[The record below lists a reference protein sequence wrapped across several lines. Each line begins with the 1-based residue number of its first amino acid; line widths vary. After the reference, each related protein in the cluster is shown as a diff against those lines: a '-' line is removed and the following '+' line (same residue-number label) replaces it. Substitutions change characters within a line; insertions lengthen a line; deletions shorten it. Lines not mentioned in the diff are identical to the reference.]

1 MWFSTEKQMSKNK
14 LRIVTITM
22 NPVLDKTAE
31 TNIVIPEKKT
41 RCKSPTYEPGGG
53 GINVSRAIK
62 KLGGESLALILA
74 GGDNGRE
81 VEKLLKDE
89 KITIQVVDSGE
100 NTRENIMVYEKKTG
114 SLYRFVMPGPEIK
127 EKYWKE
133 MLEDI
138 KRISPKPNYLV
149 ASGSLPPGVP
159 DDFYARVAKYAK
171 ENDIRLVLD
180 STGPAMK
187 QAMKVGVHMLKPN
200 LREIADILGKD
211 EVNGMELEESAK
223 EILKQEQCNALVVSL
238 GSKGAMLAT
247 QDDMIEYIV
256 PPTMPVISAVGAGD
270 SMVAGI
276 LVGCIKG
283 FWPEQAVRYGV
294 AAGTAAAMTPGSE
307 LCRKEDTDKI
317 YEWLCSANES

>member
-1 MWFSTEKQMSKNK
+1 M
-14 LRIVTITM
+14 RIVTITM

-41 RCKSPTYEPGGG
+41 RCKEPRYEPGGG

-74 GGDNGRE
+74 GGDNGKE
-81 VEKLLKDE
+81 VEQLLKDE
-89 KITIQVVDSGE
+89 KISIKTIHSGE

-127 EKYWKE
+127 EKYWQQ
-133 MLEDI
+133 MLDEI
-138 KRISPKPNYLV
+138 KKITPKPNYLV

-159 DDFYARVAKYAK
+159 DDFYARIAKYAK

-180 STGPAMK
+180 TSGESMK
-187 QAMKVGVHMLKPN
+187 QAMEVGVHMVKPN
-200 LREIADILGKD
+200 LREIADILGKE
-211 EVNGMELEESAK
+211 EVNGIELEESAK
-223 EILKQEQCNALVVSL
+223 EILKKEQCNALVVSL
-238 GSKGAMLAT
+238 GAQGAMLAS
-247 QDDMIEYIV
+247 DDRVEYIV
-256 PPTMPVISAVGAGD
+256 PPTMPVVSAVGAGD

-276 LVGCIKG
+276 LVGCVKG

-307 LCRKEDTDKI
+307 LCRKEDTDRI
-317 YEWLCSANES
+317 FEWLSSKAN